1 MSILILS
8 VLGLTDILFLV
19 TFMIEPGIIPGRV
32 WGSGLPAKY
41 KSADV
46 RFTPQIITDRIKIR
60 GSFIGRTIR

>member
-1 MSILILS
+1 MSMIILS

-19 TFMIEPGIIPGRV
+19 TFMTEPGIIPGRV

-46 RFTPQIITDRIKIR
+46 RYWPPDNFR
-60 GSFIGRTIR
+60 

>member
-46 RFTPQIITDRIKIR
+46 R
-60 GSFIGRTIR
+60 S